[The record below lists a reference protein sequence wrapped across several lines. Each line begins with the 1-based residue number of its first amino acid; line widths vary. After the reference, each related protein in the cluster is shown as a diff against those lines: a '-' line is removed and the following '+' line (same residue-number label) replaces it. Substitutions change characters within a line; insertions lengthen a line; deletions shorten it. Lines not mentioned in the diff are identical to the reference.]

1 VASVRQIARRA
12 GVSITTV
19 SRVLNNHPQV
29 SEEVREK
36 VLAATNKAGYVQ
48 AVGRRSTTNIAFAY
62 TGESSLGSP
71 FDAALMQGMAQVM
84 EEFGFDLTVL
94 DARRAKLPHET
105 YTQMFLR
112 KGIRGAIL
120 RTTAQAQS
128 VCEAIAAEHFPA
140 VVVGSRFNAPDVNFV
155 DCDSRESSREAV
167 EHLVGL
173 GHRRVAV
180 CVNVVDDSD
189 HADRL
194 AGYEQALTEN
204 GIEFDARLVLRTPAN
219 RLGGSQ
225 VMRRIMSMADRPTA
239 VYLTD
244 PMAAVGA
251 LNEARKMGVGVP
263 TDLSVVGF
271 DDAEL
276 RFGVSPEMTSVCQDA
291 VQLGRE
297 AFNALNRILNH
308 QEDGDGQSSPL
319 KQELRTWLEIHETT
333 GKPPARAIRIL
344 PDGTRE

>member
-1 VASVRQIARRA
+1 MVSSVRQIASRA

-29 SEEVREK
+29 SEEMREK
-36 VLAATNKAGYVQ
+36 VLAATTKAGYVQ
-48 AVGRRSTTNIAFAY
+48 SVGRRSTTNIAFAY

-94 DARRAKLPHET
+94 DARRAKLPYET
-105 YTQMFLR
+105 YSQMFLR

-120 RTTAQAQS
+120 RTTAQTQA
-128 VCEAIAAEHFPA
+128 VCEAIAAENFPA
-140 VVVGSRFNAPDVNFV
+140 VVVGSRFNAPQVNFV
-155 DCDSRESSREAV
+155 DCNSGESSREAV
-167 EHLVGL
+167 EHLIGL
-173 GHRRVAV
+173 GHRRIAL
-180 CVNVVDDSD
+180 CVNVVDDSN
-189 HADRL
+189 HADRT
-194 AGYEQALTEN
+194 AGYEQALTDN
-204 GIEFDARLVLRTPAN
+204 GIELDPRLVLRTPAN

-251 LNEARKMGVGVP
+251 MNEARKMGIGIP
-263 TDLSVVGF
+263 SDLSVVGF

-276 RFGVSPEMTSVCQDA
+276 RFGVSPEMTAVCQDA

-297 AFNALNRILNH
+297 AFNALYRIMDH
-308 QEDGDGQSSPL
+308 EQGASL